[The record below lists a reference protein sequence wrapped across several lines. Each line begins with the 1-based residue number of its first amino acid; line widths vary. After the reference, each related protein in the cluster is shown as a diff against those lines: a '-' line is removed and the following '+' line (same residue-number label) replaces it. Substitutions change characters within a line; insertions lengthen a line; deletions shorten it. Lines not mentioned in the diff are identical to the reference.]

1 MLRRI
6 HRQLPNHLI
15 SLMAKL
21 SIQQSKH
28 PSKDKGY
35 DYCAKPTLDLLDLED
50 VQLNR
55 GVSPKHT
62 DQHFDLAFDRINL

>member
-1 MLRRI
+1 MYTPSFLTTSFS
-6 HRQLPNHLI
+6 P
-15 SLMAKL
+15 MAKL
-21 SIQQSKH
+21 TIQQPKY

-35 DYCAKPTLDLLDLED
+35 DHRTKRTLNLLDLED

-62 DQHFDLAFDRINL
+62 DQHFDLAFDRVDL

>member
-21 SIQQSKH
+21 TIQQPKH

-35 DYCAKPTLDLLDLED
+35 DHRAKRTLNLLDLED
-50 VQLNR
+50 VQLDR
-55 GVSPKHT
+55 GVSTKHT
-62 DQHFDLAFDRINL
+62 DQHFDLAFDRVNL

>member
-1 MLRRI
+1 MNTPK
-6 HRQLPNHLI
+6 LPNHLI

-21 SIQQSKH
+21 TIQQPKH

-35 DYCAKPTLDLLDLED
+35 DHCAKPTLDLLDLED

-55 GVSPKHT
+55 GVTPEHT
-62 DQHFDLAFDRINL
+62 DQHFDLAFDRVDL

>member
-1 MLRRI
+1 MYTPSFLTTSFS
-6 HRQLPNHLI
+6 P
-15 SLMAKL
+15 MAKL

-55 GVSPKHT
+55 GVTPEHT
-62 DQHFDLAFDRINL
+62 DQHFDLAFDRVNL

>member
-21 SIQQSKH
+21 TIQQPKY
-28 PSKDKGY
+28 PSKDKDY
-35 DYCAKPTLDLLDLED
+35 DHCAKRTLNLLDLED

-55 GVSPKHT
+55 GVTPEHT
-62 DQHFDLAFDRINL
+62 DQHFDLAFDRVDL